1 MLERNQH
8 IVGGRCGLR
17 VDIPSAIPLFG
28 FGKGQFERMAVI
40 CAGESNDGFMLPA
53 VPFIVRFSEFDA
65 KSGKADFADQGSI
78 SVGNSQISLSRCHRR
93 RVSSHCNPQALAA

>member
-8 IVGGRCGLR
+8 IIGGRCGLR
-17 VDIPSAIPLFG
+17 VDIPSAVPLFG

-65 KSGKADFADQGSI
+65 ESGKADFADQGF
-78 SVGNSQISLSRCHRR
+78 NLSWE
-93 RVSSHCNPQALAA
+93 